1 MNTNVKPLG
10 FEHPPPPHK
19 KKKKKKK
26 PQTTLKEKYQIHF
39 ASI

>member
-10 FEHPPPPHK
+10 FEHPPHK

-26 PQTTLKEKYQIHF
+26 TRTTLKEKYQIHF

>member
-10 FEHPPPPHK
+10 FEHPPPH

-26 PQTTLKEKYQIHF
+26 PQTTLKEQYQIHF
-39 ASI
+39 TSI

>member
-10 FEHPPPPHK
+10 FEHPPPPIKKRRK
-19 KKKKKKK
+19 KKT
-26 PQTTLKEKYQIHF
+26 QTTLKEKYQIHF

>member
-10 FEHPPPPHK
+10 FEHPPPHK
-19 KKKKKKK
+19 KKKKKKT
-26 PQTTLKEKYQIHF
+26 QTTLKEKYQIHF

>member
-19 KKKKKKK
+19 KKEEKKKK
-26 PQTTLKEKYQIHF
+26 PNNIERKVSNTF
-39 ASI
+39 C

>member
-10 FEHPPPPHK
+10 FEHPPH

>member
-10 FEHPPPPHK
+10 FEHPPPIKKRRK
-19 KKKKKKK
+19 KKT
-26 PQTTLKEKYQIHF
+26 QTTLKEKYQIHF

>member
-10 FEHPPPPHK
+10 FEHPPIK

-26 PQTTLKEKYQIHF
+26 TQTTLKEKYQIHF
-39 ASI
+39 TGI

>member
-10 FEHPPPPHK
+10 FEHPPPHK
-19 KKKKKKK
+19 KKEEKKKT
-26 PQTTLKEKYQIHF
+26 QTTLKEKYQIHF